1 MSRPVTQSDKAQ
13 FKAHAEKIQKEAVI
27 SDDPEIWFELAC
39 GMNRGRYYPH
49 DNEQAYKWIQKC
61 IEKSDSPKYTIGLMP
76 FLILGMGTHQD
87 LPKAID
93 MLEKLIEDM
102 VADKHPLDHMEIAT
116 KMKTTAIDML
126 KMKK

>member
-1 MSRPVTQSDKAQ
+1 
-13 FKAHAEKIQKEAVI
+13 
-27 SDDPEIWFELAC
+27 
-39 GMNRGRYYPH
+39 MNRGKYYPH
-49 DNEQAYKWIQKC
+49 DNEQAYKWIEKC
-61 IEKSDSPKYTIGLMP
+61 IEKSDSPKYIIGLMP

-87 LPKAID
+87 LPRAIG

-102 VADKHPLDHMEIAT
+102 VANKQSLDHMEIAT